1 MESPNQ
7 VDINPSNNDL
17 EVQAIA
23 EITIENESC
32 ENSIS
37 SNSLTK
43 DTPTSMKRK
52 YEDITKDPHS

>member
-1 MESPNQ
+1 MQSPNQ
-7 VDINPSNNDL
+7 IDINPSDNKL

-23 EITIENESC
+23 EITTENESC

-43 DTPTSMKRK
+43 DNPTSMKRK
-52 YEDITKDPHS
+52 